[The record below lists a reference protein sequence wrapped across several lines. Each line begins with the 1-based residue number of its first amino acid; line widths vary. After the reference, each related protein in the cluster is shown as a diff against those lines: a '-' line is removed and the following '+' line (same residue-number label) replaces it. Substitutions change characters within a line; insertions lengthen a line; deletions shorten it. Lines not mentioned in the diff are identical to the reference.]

1 VGFSLPSGLGQ
12 QQLAF
17 SERFKKTKMS
27 KINIISTKILSN
39 LQKQELVN
47 ANFEVTEAD
56 FIATKKQ
63 KFELNEINDNLIFT
77 SQNAAQSVLENAD
90 CEELKSKNVFCV
102 GLKTKIL
109 LSESGFNVVAYTGY
123 ASDLAE
129 IITLIYANES
139 YTFFSGNLRRETLP
153 VALKEAG
160 VKFNEIQVY
169 ETSLTPQKIKTKADA
184 ILFFSPSGV
193 ESYLKENTIK
203 KEICFCIGETTA
215 EALGKTTKN
224 IIIAD
229 QPSVEDVIED
239 VIEEYK

>member
-1 VGFSLPSGLGQ
+1 MQNSV
-12 QQLAF
+12 
-17 SERFKKTKMS
+17 R
-27 KINIISTKILSN
+27 IVSTKVLLSN
-39 LQKQELVN
+39 QKQELLN
-47 ANFEVTEAD
+47 ANFDLIEAD
-56 FIATKKQ
+56 FIKTVDRD
-63 KFELNEINDNLIFT
+63 FELTELNDNLIFT
-77 SQNAAQSVLENAD
+77 SQNAVRSFFKHPKF
-90 CEELKSKNVFCV
+90 EELKPKLQQKNVFCV

-109 LSESGFNVVAYTGY
+109 LSEAGFNVVAYTGY

-153 VALKEAG
+153 EALKEAG

-169 ETSLTPQKIKTKADA
+169 ETSLTPHKIKTPADA

-193 ESYLKENTIK
+193 ESYLKENSIK
-203 KEICFCIGETTA
+203 KETCFCIGETTA
-215 EALGKTTKN
+215 GALEKITKN
-224 IIIAD
+224 IVIAN